1 MDPTAHCQI
10 ILPLPGLDVT
20 EKLGFWLGETAVA
33 GDIILLSGGLGAG
46 KTTLTQFIGKGLQV
60 PPATYI
66 TSPTFAIMHEYPG
79 RLPLYHLDL
88 YRLGGELEVE
98 DLGLLDYLYDEG
110 LCVIEWPDRLGGLQP
125 DAFLEIVISYDLTM
139 RRSARLR
146 FIGPPWQ
153 ERKALLQRTILPRNP

>member
-1 MDPTAHCQI
+1 MNCEEDHNQV
-10 ILPLPGLDVT
+10 ILSLPDLAVT
-20 EKLGFWLGETAVA
+20 ERLGLWLGETAVA

-46 KTTLTQFIGKGLQV
+46 KTALTQFIGRGLQV
-60 PPATYI
+60 PAATYI

-79 RLPLYHLDL
+79 RLPLFHIDL

-125 DAFLEIVISYDLTM
+125 DEFLKIEITYDIAM
-139 RRSARLR
+139 RRSVLLR
-146 FIGPPWQ
+146 FVGPSWQ
-153 ERKALLQRTILPRNP
+153 ERRELFCRSSFFGY